1 MSRRPP
7 TPVCSASPSPEVTPG
22 CRGKIHSFGEPLKQ
36 LLWSPHLG
44 KPTPLTGKGSSQDPG
59 PGTLLGSQ
67 SLVPLAPA
75 ARVLVKKVQRGD
87 MKSQRLRIQSPAP
100 SLMAWL
106 TLGKLPALP
115 GPQFSNRKKKDGM
128 DGECRG
134 LDAGQALSPLVAR
147 VVRLLDHSPTF
158 QPSQH
163 LHFCWRAA
171 ASVRPEAGREQAMPT
186 ARHQGTCF
194 PQSRRPRRERLCFPL
209 TPGQWVPCQGGSSD
223 EELRKEG
230 FNSLRRGRRVLGT
243 VSWGRSTWESLG

>member
-22 CRGKIHSFGEPLKQ
+22 CRRKIHSFGEPLKQ

-115 GPQFSNRKKKDGM
+115 GPQFSNRKKKMGWMESVVDWTPASSQPTG
-128 DGECRG
+128 CSCCPI
-134 LDAGQALSPLVAR
+134 AGPQPYFPTLPTLALLLEGGCFCQAR
-147 VVRLLDHSPTF
+147 
-158 QPSQH
+158 
-163 LHFCWRAA
+163 
-171 ASVRPEAGREQAMPT
+171 GREGAGH
-186 ARHQGTCF
+186 AHR
-194 PQSRRPRRERLCFPL
+194 
-209 TPGQWVPCQGGSSD
+209 
-223 EELRKEG
+223 
-230 FNSLRRGRRVLGT
+230 
-243 VSWGRSTWESLG
+243 

>member
-22 CRGKIHSFGEPLKQ
+22 CHRKIHSFGEPLKQ

-134 LDAGQALSPLVAR
+134 LDAGKLSAHWLLVLSDCWTTALLSNPPNTCTSAGG
-147 VVRLLDHSPTF
+147 RLLLS
-158 QPSQH
+158 
-163 LHFCWRAA
+163 
-171 ASVRPEAGREQAMPT
+171 
-186 ARHQGTCF
+186 
-194 PQSRRPRRERLCFPL
+194 
-209 TPGQWVPCQGGSSD
+209 GQRQGGS
-223 EELRKEG
+223 RPCPP
-230 FNSLRRGRRVLGT
+230 LGT
-243 VSWGRSTWESLG
+243 KEPVFPRAGDPGGNGCAFP